1 MAGRL
6 TTSPPRCRHRPPT
19 VRAPPAQ
26 MREYRDE
33 TLAIKWELEEEN
45 EELRQ
50 ELAISRAET
59 KVLADV
65 LSRKEE

>member
-1 MAGRL
+1 
-6 TTSPPRCRHRPPT
+6 
-19 VRAPPAQ
+19 

-33 TLAIKWELEEEN
+33 TVTINWELEDEIEV
-45 EELRQ
+45 LRQ

>member
-1 MAGRL
+1 MGAL
-6 TTSPPRCRHRPPT
+6 
-19 VRAPPAQ
+19 PAQ
-26 MREYRDE
+26 MREHCDE
-33 TLAIKWELEEEN
+33 TVTINWELEDDIEV
-45 EELRQ
+45 LRQ

>member
-1 MAGRL
+1 
-6 TTSPPRCRHRPPT
+6 
-19 VRAPPAQ
+19 

-59 KVLADV
+59 KILADV
-65 LSRKEE
+65 FSRKEE

>member
-1 MAGRL
+1 
-6 TTSPPRCRHRPPT
+6 
-19 VRAPPAQ
+19 

-33 TLAIKWELEEEN
+33 TLAIKWELEDEI

-59 KVLADV
+59 KILADV
-65 LSRKEE
+65 LSRKEN

>member
-1 MAGRL
+1 
-6 TTSPPRCRHRPPT
+6 
-19 VRAPPAQ
+19 

-33 TLAIKWELEEEN
+33 TLAIKWELDDEI

-65 LSRKEE
+65 LSRKEESRSRVP